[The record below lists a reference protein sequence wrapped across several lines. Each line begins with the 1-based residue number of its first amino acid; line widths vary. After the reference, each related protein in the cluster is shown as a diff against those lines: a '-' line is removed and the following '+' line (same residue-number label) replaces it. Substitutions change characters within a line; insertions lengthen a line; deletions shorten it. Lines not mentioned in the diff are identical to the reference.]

1 MRSTQARP
9 DCSYRPTQ
17 AGSGFGIRKFT
28 EIAEHHNLAIV
39 IGERSHCG
47 LHAPGEFSADHLR
60 GQRIRFG
67 NEFARQCRK
76 GGIFWER
83 LVGPLAARDSPHKIA
98 RDAVRPLFRLAQE
111 YSVRSLRSS
120 FSSSEFLL
128 EPSAQRAQ

>member
-9 DCSYRPTQ
+9 DCSYRATQ
-17 AGSGFGIRKFT
+17 AGSGFGIRKIT
-28 EIAEHHNLAIV
+28 EIAEHDTLTIV

-67 NEFARQCRK
+67 NEFARQRRED
-76 GGIFWER
+76 GIFWER

-98 RDAVRPLFRLAQE
+98 SDAKGEGGEIAAILPIVVRFLQQSDENL
-111 YSVRSLRSS
+111 LR
-120 FSSSEFLL
+120 
-128 EPSAQRAQ
+128 